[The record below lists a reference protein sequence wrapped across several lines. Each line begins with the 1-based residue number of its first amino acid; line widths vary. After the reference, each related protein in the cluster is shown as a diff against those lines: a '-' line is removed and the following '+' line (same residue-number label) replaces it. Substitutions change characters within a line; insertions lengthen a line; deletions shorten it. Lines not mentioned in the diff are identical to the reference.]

1 MNSRFVILL
10 FSVCQPCL
18 DFRLTPTES
27 EKEKREYEL
36 GLARAV
42 MGKISKE
49 SKDQSA
55 REFSSLQ
62 WQDEARLA
70 SKRRKIEDEKADEVL
85 CRKQDALRS
94 VEDDDGGSE
103 AEEDGTKQP
112 KVPVGP
118 LPKPKEDVVTP
129 KEVIRSETGNYLFSY
144 FRFSICQNNIQ
155 GIKYRKCES
164 G

>member
-10 FSVCQPCL
+10 FSVCHPCL
-18 DFRLTPTES
+18 DFSLTPTES

-36 GLARAV
+36 GLARAA

-49 SKDQSA
+49 SKDQHA

-62 WQDEARLA
+62 WRDEARLA

-85 CRKQDALRS
+85 RRKQDALRS
-94 VEDDDGGSE
+94 VEDDGGSE
-103 AEEDGTKQP
+103 AKEDGTEQP

-129 KEVIRSETGNYLFSY
+129 KEVIRAETGNYLFSY
-144 FRFSICQNNIQ
+144 FRFSICQKNIQ